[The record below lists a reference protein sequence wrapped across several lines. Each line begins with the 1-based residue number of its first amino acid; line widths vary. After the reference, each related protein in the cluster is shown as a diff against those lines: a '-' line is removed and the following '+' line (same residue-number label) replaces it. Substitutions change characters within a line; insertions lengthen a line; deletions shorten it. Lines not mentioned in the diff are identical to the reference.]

1 MYVIIVGGG
10 NTGSYLA
17 KLLLDAGHTVK
28 VIEERQAVLHKME
41 AEIPAEVILAGD
53 GSSPTMLE
61 QAGIHKANV
70 LAAVTGN
77 DETNLVI
84 TSLARFE
91 FNVPR
96 IIARLNN
103 PKNAWLFT
111 PEMGVD
117 VFLNQADILA
127 RLVAEEMSLGDMMT
141 LIKLRKGEYS
151 LIEEKV
157 HPISPAAGKSLKEL
171 QIPDECVV
179 VAVIRKSQLLI
190 PHGDTVL
197 QPADEVLALVH
208 SSRIKQ
214 LAQLLGPKI
223 PVLRKSEQ
231 EQQDN

>member
-1 MYVIIVGGG
+1 MFVIIVGGG

-17 KLLLDAGHTVK
+17 KLLLEGGHSVK
-28 VIEERQAVLHKME
+28 VIEERPEVLEKMKG
-41 AEIPAEVILAGD
+41 EIPSESIIAGD
-53 GSSPTMLE
+53 GSSPQILE
-61 QAGIHKANV
+61 TAGVLKTNV
-70 LAAVTGN
+70 LAAVTGS

-84 TSLARFE
+84 TSLGRFE

-96 IIARLNN
+96 VIARLNN

-117 VFLNQADILA
+117 VALNQADILA

-141 LIKLRKGEYS
+141 LLKLRKGEYS

-157 HPISPAAGKSLKEL
+157 HPLSLAVNKNLREM
-171 QIPDECVV
+171 QIPDECVL
-179 VAVIRKSQLLI
+179 VAIIRKNQLLI

-208 SSRIKQ
+208 ASQLGQ
-214 LAQLLGPKI
+214 LAAMLGPQGSAG
-223 PVLRKSEQ
+223 RGSQ
-231 EQQDN
+231 NG

>member
-1 MYVIIVGGG
+1 MFVVIVGGG

-17 KLLLDAGHTVK
+17 KLLLEGGHSVK
-28 VIEERQAVLHKME
+28 VVEERPAVLEKMKG
-41 AEIPAEVILAGD
+41 EIPSEIIIAGD
-53 GSSPTMLE
+53 GSSPQVLE
-61 QAGIHKANV
+61 NAGVLKANV
-70 LAAVTGN
+70 LAAVTGS

-96 IIARLNN
+96 VIARLNN

-117 VFLNQADILA
+117 VALNQADILA

-141 LIKLRKGEYS
+141 LLKLRKGEYS

-157 HPISPAAGKSLKEL
+157 HPLSLAVNKDLREL
-171 QIPDECVV
+171 KIPDECVL
-179 VAVIRKSQLLI
+179 VAIIRKNKLLI

-208 SSRIKQ
+208 ASQLNQ
-214 LAQLLGPKI
+214 LAILLGPKE
-223 PVLRKSEQ
+223 PTVRTTEK
-231 EQQDN
+231 